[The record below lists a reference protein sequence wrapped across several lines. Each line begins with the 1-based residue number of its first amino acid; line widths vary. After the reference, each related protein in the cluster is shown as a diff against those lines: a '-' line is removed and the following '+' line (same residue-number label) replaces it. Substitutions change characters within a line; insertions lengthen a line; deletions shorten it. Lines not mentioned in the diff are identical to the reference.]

1 MGHAARGDRR
11 MDSRINRRPPMRKS
25 NLGLGL
31 IEVLIA
37 VAILAFGM
45 LGIAALQAT
54 ALRNGQSSY
63 ERSQAVTL
71 TYSILE
77 RMRTNIEEA
86 RNEAYNMPLTCD
98 VPEPGSQA
106 QNDLRAWIEGLHA
119 SLGGH
124 ACGAIDCTDATT
136 VPSPP
141 QQCDITIQ
149 WDDSRGTAGSTSQ
162 ALTTSTAL

>member
-1 MGHAARGDRR
+1 MGAKMTGRTDVVPPRR
-11 MDSRINRRPPMRKS
+11 RYCS
-25 NLGLGL
+25 GLGL

-71 TYSILE
+71 TYSVLD

-86 RNEAYNMPLTCD
+86 RNEGYNIAMTCEAPD
-98 VPEPGSQA
+98 AGTQA
-106 QNDLRAWIEGLHA
+106 QNDLRAWIQGLHA
-119 SLGGH
+119 SLGEQ
-124 ACGAIDCTDATT
+124 ACGAIDCTDATS

-149 WDDSRGTAGSTSQ
+149 WNDARGTGGSASQ
-162 ALTTSTAL
+162 TLTTSTAL